1 MNLQINTYSF
11 KEAQYKKKRTYFT
24 AASLLVHVCNQS
36 LSGLL
41 TYGQMKYDVN
51 DKRRGK
57 KRNKGNKRKR
67 RHRDR
72 IV

>member
-1 MNLQINTYSF
+1 M
-11 KEAQYKKKRTYFT
+11 KKKRAYFT
-24 AASLLVHVCNQS
+24 ATSLLVHVCNRS

-57 KRNKGNKRKR
+57 RETKTTKEKEKGDIERELFK
-67 RHRDR
+67 
-72 IV
+72 